1 MVPRTSNQEGE
12 NALVQGGKEI
22 GVQVS
27 YYGNT
32 PQSSSLQGV
41 ALMPKSG
48 AELVTDFQPGIAGA
62 LIAGGFVLCMVAML
76 TKRRH

>member
-1 MVPRTSNQEGE
+1 MEPRTSNPEGE
-12 NALVQGGKEI
+12 AALVQGGQEI

-27 YYGNT
+27 YYGNS
-32 PQSSSLQGV
+32 PQASSLQGT

-48 AELVTDFQPGIAGA
+48 AELVSEFQPGIAGA
-62 LIAGGFVLCMVAML
+62 LIAGGFVLCMVAVL